1 MATTPERDAWRVES
15 HECPTCD
22 APPGSPCRTRTGRTA
37 AAYHTPRFALVPGL
51 RDELRVPVPTDRTPG
66 GSWAL
71 GQVDQSSA
79 PSTGGPIRIGYARV
93 STIDQDLASQL
104 DALERAGCTRVFSE
118 HISSRVRQRP
128 ELDAAL
134 TLAREIRAASLGH
147 DVVLV
152 VTEMKR
158 LARTAAELM
167 TIAADLQRDG
177 IGLELLTGP
186 LTGRYDPTGMGSMLF
201 AILAVAAQ
209 LDRDYIREKTI
220 EGQQAARARGNHG
233 GRPTVIDP
241 DMLTFT
247 RALRAQGVPMAQI
260 AAKLTIATGKNAG
273 SHPSVATLYRALAGD
288 VHTTSGIS
296 AADFEN

>member
-1 MATTPERDAWRVES
+1 MPA
-15 HECPTCD
+15 
-22 APPGSPCRTRTGRTA
+22 
-37 AAYHTPRFALVPGL
+37 L

-66 GSWAL
+66 SSWTP
-71 GQVDQSSA
+71 GPVDDSTA
-79 PSTGGPIRIGYARV
+79 PPAGGPIRIGYARV
-93 STIDQDLASQL
+93 STADQDLASQL

-134 TLAREIRAASLGH
+134 TLAREIKTASAGH

-158 LARTAAELM
+158 LARNAAELM
-167 TIAADLQRDG
+167 TLAGKLQGDG

-220 EGQQAARARGNHG
+220 EGQAAARARGNHG

-241 DMLTFT
+241 DMLTFA
-247 RALRAQGVPMAQI
+247 RALRARGVPMTQI
-260 AAKLTIATGKNAG
+260 AAKLTITTGKNAG
-273 SHPSVATLYRALAGD
+273 THPSIATLYRALN
-288 VHTTSGIS
+288 
-296 AADFEN
+296 ADPA

>member
-1 MATTPERDAWRVES
+1 MATTPERDARRVES
-15 HECPTCD
+15 NECPTCS
-22 APPGSPCRTRTGRTA
+22 APPGSPCRTRGGKTA
-37 AAYHTPRFALVPGL
+37 AAYHTPRFALVPAL
-51 RDELRVPVPTDRTPG
+51 RDELRVPVPADRTPG
-66 GSWAL
+66 GAWVPGSVEDA
-71 GQVDQSSA
+71 A
-79 PSTGGPIRIGYARV
+79 PSAGGPIRIGYARV
-93 STIDQDLASQL
+93 STLDQDLASQL

-118 HISSRVRQRP
+118 HISSRVRLRP

-134 TLAREIRAASLGH
+134 TLAREIKTASAGH
-147 DVVLV
+147 EVVLV

-158 LARTAAELM
+158 LARNAAELM
-167 TIAADLQRDG
+167 TIAGGLQSDG

-241 DMLTFT
+241 DMLTFA
-247 RALRAQGVPMAQI
+247 RALRAQGIPMTQI
-260 AAKLTIATGKNAG
+260 AAKLTITTGKNAG
-273 SHPSVATLYRALAGD
+273 THPSVATLYRVLAGD

-296 AADFEN
+296 ADDFEN